1 MRESPSA
8 VHAVPA
14 PAVLPPDTIDER
26 ARLRF
31 VDLHDPHSEAFA
43 DELASGLGSTPATI
57 SPKYL
62 YDELG
67 LRLFWAITDLPEY
80 TPTRQEAEIFRT
92 QRRAIATAIGQG
104 ITLIDLGS
112 GDGAKAARWFEAL
125 QPRQYVAVDIA
136 AAPLHAALNALQQR
150 HPQIDMLGI
159 GMDFAESL
167 VLPPQVRPRQRV
179 FFYPGSSIGNF
190 TPVQAQRFLRQAR
203 NAVYAD
209 GQLLIGVDLVKHP
222 ATLVRAYDDALG
234 VTAAFNRNILLHANR
249 LLESNFDLG
258 DWRHVALFNTA
269 ASRIEMHLE
278 ARRDVVVRWPG
289 GERRFARGER
299 IHTENSYKYTPDNF
313 AALLSAAGWTP
324 RQHWLDAS
332 QGFAVFHCVA

>member
-1 MRESPSA
+1 MRESPTAVQAVTAPESA
-8 VHAVPA
+8 ST
-14 PAVLPPDTIDER
+14 DTQDER
-26 ARLRF
+26 PRLRF
-31 VDLHDPHSEAFA
+31 IELHDPHSEAFA
-43 DELASGLGSTPATI
+43 DDLASGLQAIPAAI
-57 SPKYL
+57 SPKFL

-67 LRLFWAITDLPEY
+67 LRLFWAITELAEY

-92 QRRAIATAIGQG
+92 QRRAIAAAIGSG
-104 ITLIDLGS
+104 VTLIDLGS
-112 GDGAKAARWFEAL
+112 GDGAKAASWFEAL
-125 QPRQYVAVDIA
+125 RPRQYVAVDIA

-159 GMDFAESL
+159 GMDFAEAL
-167 VLPPQVRPRQRV
+167 VLPPQVRARQRL

-190 TPVQAQRFLRQAR
+190 TPVQAHRFLRQAR

-222 ATLVRAYDDALG
+222 ATLVHAYDDALG

-249 LLESNFDLG
+249 LLGADFDLA

-278 ARRDVVVRWPG
+278 SRRDLVVHWPG
-289 GERRFARGER
+289 GERRFSRGER
-299 IHTENSYKYTPDNF
+299 IHTENSYKYTPDGF
-313 AALLSAAGWTP
+313 AAVLSAAGWTP

-332 QGFAVFHCVA
+332 AGFAVFHCVA

>member
-1 MRESPSA
+1 MRESLSA
-8 VHAVPA
+8 VNAVPA
-14 PAVLPPDTIDER
+14 AESARADLPGAR
-26 ARLRF
+26 GRLRF
-31 VDLHDPHSEAFA
+31 IELHDGHSEAFA
-43 DELASGLGSTPATI
+43 DELAGGLQAAPATI

-67 LRLFWAITDLPEY
+67 LRLFWAITELPEY
-80 TPTRQEAEIFRT
+80 TPTRHEAEIFRT
-92 QRRAIATAIGQG
+92 QRRAIAAAIGPG
-104 ITLIDLGS
+104 VTLIDLGS
-112 GDGAKAARWFEAL
+112 GDGAKAAGWFDSL

-136 AAPLHAALNALQQR
+136 AAPLHAALDALQQR

-167 VLPPQVRPRQRV
+167 VLPPQVRARQRL

-222 ATLVRAYDDALG
+222 AALVRAYDDTLG

-249 LLESNFDLG
+249 LLGSDFDLA

-278 ARRDVVVRWPG
+278 ARRELVVRWPD

-299 IHTENSYKYTPDNF
+299 IHTENSYKYTPEGF
-313 AALLSAAGWTP
+313 AALLAAAGWTP

>member
-1 MRESPSA
+1 MHESPPA

-14 PAVLPPDTIDER
+14 PDSAPADTPDER
-26 ARLRF
+26 VRLRF
-31 VDLHDPHSEAFA
+31 IELHDPHSEAFA
-43 DELASGLGSTPATI
+43 DELAVGLQTAPATI

-67 LRLFWAITDLPEY
+67 LRLFWAITELPEY
-80 TPTRQEAEIFRT
+80 TPTRHEAEIFRT
-92 QRRAIATAIGQG
+92 QRRAIAASVGRG
-104 ITLIDLGS
+104 VTLIDLGS
-112 GDGAKAARWFEAL
+112 GDGAKASGWFEAL

-150 HPQIDMLGI
+150 HPQIDMLGV

-167 VLPPQVRPRQRV
+167 VLPPQVRARQRV

-222 ATLVRAYDDALG
+222 STLVRAYDDALG

-249 LLESNFDLG
+249 LLGSDFDLA

-278 ARRDVVVRWPG
+278 ARRELVVHWPG

-299 IHTENSYKYTPDNF
+299 IHTENSYKYTPEGF
-313 AALLSAAGWTP
+313 AAVLAAAGWTP
-324 RQHWLDAS
+324 RQHWLDAT